1 VEISKISKSG
11 KGMIGRPKKK
21 ENLIVHCVVNTNAV
35 RNEEITLNE
44 KEHDWKFIFAAMTSI
59 LMLKKM
65 LYRYKKQS
73 KMKKGYLI
81 WTKVLG
87 SLRFIPKKPP
97 RIEELSMI
105 RSKIWWF
112 ICGRMEAKKKA
123 EMNSKT
129 SIRPN

>member
-1 VEISKISKSG
+1 
-11 KGMIGRPKKK
+11 MIGRPKKN

-73 KMKKGYLI
+73 KMGKGYLK

-87 SLRFIPKKPP
+87 SLRFIPKKPQ

-105 RSKIWWF
+105 
-112 ICGRMEAKKKA
+112 MV
-123 EMNSKT
+123 
-129 SIRPN
+129 